1 MMMNSSSNNNVA
13 YMLVHTSEYVQDAPS
28 FRKASYERL
37 YRKYNP
43 YVLLAH
49 VVNMVATLACFFAKF
64 RLIPENYVFVSPV
77 AQLRWTKHALL
88 LVNQTE
94 NKCHLAIP
102 PLKTQ
107 LVYPD
112 FMPHALYDFT
122 GKHLV
127 SYDDDVLEFHVI
139 WAMFSFF
146 ALSVLF
152 QWAHYS
158 YILSDPLMPRVLH
171 YIEYAFSSSLM
182 IMVMGINMGIVDLM
196 AVIGLC
202 AAFFGMNMLGAAAE
216 GLCHF
221 GAWVPQ
227 HTRPL
232 LTQLMWLLHLA
243 GWVLFFLAMVPIW
256 VQLQS
261 AIRCS
266 DGGTPG
272 FVIAAVTVESVC
284 FFLFGF
290 LQVSALAE
298 KAGQPPHAEL
308 LFKYDCLH
316 ALLSLVAKTLL
327 AWLLMG
333 PAASVVTSSY

>member
-1 MMMNSSSNNNVA
+1 
-13 YMLVHTSEYVQDAPS
+13 
-28 FRKASYERL
+28 
-37 YRKYNP
+37 
-43 YVLLAH
+43 
-49 VVNMVATLACFFAKF
+49 VNMVATLACLFAKF

-77 AQLRWTKHALL
+77 APLRWTKHALL

-94 NKCHLAIP
+94 NKCRLAIP
-102 PLKTQ
+102 PESKR

-112 FMPHALYDFT
+112 FMPHTLYDFT
-122 GKHLV
+122 GKYLV
-127 SYDDDVLEFHVI
+127 EYDAEGVEFHVI

-158 YILSDPLMPRVLH
+158 HILCNPLMPRVLH

-182 IMVMGINMGIVDLM
+182 IMVMGINVGIVDLM
-196 AVIGLC
+196 AVMGLC

-221 GAWVPQ
+221 GGWVPH

-243 GWVLFFLAMVPIW
+243 GWALFFLSMIPIW
-256 VQLQS
+256 VQLQN

-266 DGGTPG
+266 DGGAPG
-272 FVIAAVTVESVC
+272 FLIAAVTLESVC

-290 LQVSALAE
+290 LQIGALVE
-298 KAGQPPHAEL
+298 KSGQLPQAEL

-333 PAASVVTSSY
+333 PAASVTT